1 MVRTNPLPSPAN
13 TPLVGNRKL
22 PATSQPLRG
31 APRYLEISEQLQ
43 GEIETGTWGIG
54 AQLDPEAALATR
66 FEVSRFTIRQAMS
79 RLEEKGLISRHRRRG
94 TVVIADRPAALMV
107 QRLQSM
113 DELLQYSPQTRLKI
127 LRTTHVEADVALAQ
141 LLQCPVGT
149 KWARI
154 EAIRTEAG
162 RSPVCW
168 TEVYVP
174 VDYAEVAGQIGKD
187 NTPAFRV
194 IERVFGIF
202 ATDINAELF
211 AGALSRQKAEA
222 LDVEPGSPTFIIVR
236 RYRDANGRL
245 FEVSVSEH
253 PAGRFSYSV
262 DLKRTEGSETNRG

>member
-1 MVRTNPLPSPAN
+1 MPMPTARP
-13 TPLVGNRKL
+13 
-22 PATSQPLRG
+22 
-31 APRYLEISEQLQ
+31 APRYLEISEQLLR
-43 GEIETGTWGIG
+43 EIETGTWRVG

-66 FEVSRFTIRQAMS
+66 FEVSRFTIRQAMA

-94 TVVIADRPAALMV
+94 TVVIADRPADLMV

-113 DELLQYSPQTRLKI
+113 DELLQYSPQTRLKV
-127 LRTTHVEADVALAQ
+127 LRTTRVDADVALAQ
-141 LLQCPVGT
+141 LLQCPAGT
-149 KWARI
+149 SWARI

-168 TEVYVP
+168 TEIYVP
-174 VDYAEVAGQIGKD
+174 VDYAEVAGEIGRD
-187 NTPAFRV
+187 NSPAFRV
-194 IERVFGIF
+194 IERAFGVF

-211 AGALSRQKAEA
+211 AGALSRPKAEA
-222 LDVEPGSPTFIIVR
+222 LDVEPGSAAFIIVR

-262 DLKRTEGSETNRG
+262 DLKRSEGSDNHRGQSI